1 MKSRQQVCTFYLG
14 NECYG
19 IEVESVQEVIANE
32 MLTRIPLA
40 PPAVVGLMNIRGQ
53 IISAISVRRAM
64 RMESDH
70 DLTESTIL
78 VIRRGGLEVGMLVDR
93 IGDII
98 EVMPEQVEQ
107 APDTVGETI
116 REFISGVVSLEG
128 ELLLILDLEHLLNDE
143 LCLRA
148 QLIESGAA

>member
-1 MKSRQQVCTFYLG
+1 MSSTKQVCTFYLG

-19 IEVESVQEVIANE
+19 IEVESVQEVIANQ

-64 RMESDH
+64 RMESDQ

-98 EVMPEQVEQ
+98 EVVPEEMEQ

-116 REFISGVVSLEG
+116 RDFIAGVVSLEG

-148 QLIESGAA
+148 QLAEAGAA